1 MRTRFRTAGEHIQLN
16 CRQRFLSGVLSEGL
30 GDHPTET
37 SAPVPDIRVT
47 VEDSVA
53 PFDTDEWDVL
63 TRNAWR
69 RPGEV
74 VLRDACSSGLDILMS
89 TVSTAG
95 PCLEVRARLRPAPVG
110 RVASAILRSRSRL
123 LIRAVLLQYPAL
135 WWGQQRGRAPLHAS
149 VCSIGTN
156 HGRSVLIAGPGGI
169 GKSTI
174 INAEL
179 QRGAVATSDNV
190 CVSDGHSA
198 WGLLEPRRVPS
209 GDDAGKRGRRMPHDR
224 REAPWRGRVDDLAPG
239 LLLVLRRGAA
249 KQTSCAPCDPD
260 RAAKYLVAGTYMA
273 GELRRYWAFA
283 STMALGTG
291 VGEAHPR
298 VDHVAR
304 TLAAGLP
311 CWELTLGE
319 RPIAPLDSFFT
330 PTLASKGTGR

>member
-1 MRTRFRTAGEHIQLN
+1 MRTRFRTAGEYIELI
-16 CRQRFLSGVLSEGL
+16 CRQRFLSGVLLEGL

-37 SAPVPDIRVT
+37 SAPVPDIRVI

-69 RPGEV
+69 RPGQV
-74 VLRDACSSGLDILMS
+74 VLRDACSSGLDMLVS
-89 TVSTAG
+89 TVE
-95 PCLEVRARLRPAPVG
+95 PYLEVRARLRPPPVG
-110 RVASAILRSRSRL
+110 RVASTILRSRSRL
-123 LIRAVLLQYPAL
+123 LRRAVLLQYPAL
-135 WWGQQRGRAPLHAS
+135 WWGQQRGRVPLHAS

-179 QRGAVATSDNV
+179 ERGAVATSDNV

-209 GDDAGKRGRRMPHDR
+209 DVDAGKRGRRMPHDR
-224 REAPWRGRVDDLAPG
+224 REAPWRGRVDDLTPD
-239 LLLVLRRGAA
+239 LLLVLRREAA
-249 KQTSCAPCDPD
+249 KQTSCAPCDPNQ
-260 RAAKYLVAGTYMA
+260 AAKYLVAGTYMA

-291 VGEAHPR
+291 VGEAHPS

-304 TLAAGLP
+304 TLAVGLP

-330 PTLASKGTGR
+330 PIPASKGMGG

>member
-1 MRTRFRTAGEHIQLN
+1 MRTRFRTAGEQVELN

-47 VEDSVA
+47 VEDRVA

-74 VLRDACSSGLDILMS
+74 VLRDACSSGLDILVS
-89 TVSTAG
+89 TVG
-95 PCLEVRARLRPAPVG
+95 PCLDVRARLRPPPVG

-179 QRGAVATSDNV
+179 ERGAVATSDNV

-260 RAAKYLVAGTYMA
+260 RAAKSLMAGTYMA

-304 TLAAGLP
+304 TLAVDLP

-319 RPIAPLDSFFT
+319 RSIAPLDSFFT
-330 PTLASKGTGR
+330 PTLASKATGR